1 MWTRPRGQRELG
13 RGITQPI
20 LHLLAEYCTYLPS
33 KRKPLVRSQTDL
45 LLLLGAKT
53 NLSGPKRQ
61 RRQWRHVLQQHVGW
75 DGWPRVWLMNRVG
88 SVCSLRGNLNHTE
101 SVKRVFPRF
110 FREWSGATV
119 FCRSV
124 CFSCVAELLTTSF
137 LETGK
142 NVFDG
147 LCSCRRKECY
157 TK

>member
-88 SVCSLRGNLNHTE
+88 SVCSLNGESKPHRVCQASFSKVFSRMKWCNSVLPQCVFQLCGGTFNHFILGNWE
-101 SVKRVFPRF
+101 KRF
-110 FREWSGATV
+110 WWT
-119 FCRSV
+119 
-124 CFSCVAELLTTSF
+124 L
-137 LETGK
+137 
-142 NVFDG
+142 
-147 LCSCRRKECY
+147 
-157 TK
+157 